1 VSESFSPPYWLDFF
15 PSRVPLPEAAALFN
29 LSQPALRWHAA
40 RVPGL
45 AERRLGRVFVDLERL
60 AELVAARPLAKAP
73 RREPATQEHPVRDGN
88 ERLRQDG
95 TTPSRS

>member
-1 VSESFSPPYWLDFF
+1 VALADHLVSQGVLSMSERFSPPDWLDLF
-15 PSRVPLPEAAALFN
+15 PPHMPLPEAAALFG

-60 AELVAARPLAKAP
+60 AELVAARPLAKAS
-73 RREPATQEHPVRDGN
+73 RR
-88 ERLRQDG
+88 
-95 TTPSRS
+95 

>member
-1 VSESFSPPYWLDFF
+1 MCASAASWPTAITQCAGGPSFSPPDWLDFF
-15 PSRVPLPEAAALFN
+15 PSRVPLPEAAALFG

-73 RREPATQEHPVRDGN
+73 
-88 ERLRQDG
+88 
-95 TTPSRS
+95 